1 LEAAP
6 ILLWLLAAALV
17 LIGIAGTVIP
27 ALPGTPFVFIGL
39 MVAAWINDFQ
49 EVGWVVLTVLG
60 VLTAVSALVDFIASS
75 AGAQRVGAHPRAIV
89 GAAIGTVVGL
99 FFGIPGL
106 IIGPFAGAVV
116 GELSVGK
123 GLQQAGK
130 AGLGTVL
137 GLALGAAAKLALTF
151 AMIGIFFFAY
161 LV

>member
-1 LEAAP
+1 MDAAP
-6 ILLWLLAAALV
+6 ILLWLLAAVLV
-17 LIGIAGTVIP
+17 IIGIAGTLLP

-39 MVAAWINDFQ
+39 LVAAWVNDFQ

-60 VLTAVSALVDFIASS
+60 VLTGISALVDFVASG

-106 IIGPFAGAVV
+106 IIGPFAGAVI

-123 GLQQAGK
+123 GLHQAGK

-137 GLALGAAAKLALTF
+137 GLALGAAAKLALSF
-151 AMIGIFFFAY
+151 AMIGIFVFAY